1 MEMEEHGGRRRPLV
15 VLTSSPFHG
24 HMSPTLQLATALHAK
39 GFTIAI
45 AHSKINP
52 PNPSNHPSDFTFLP
66 LSDDLP
72 AIDNSGGFT
81 DFINKLN
88 NNCEPSFREHLTRL
102 ISEGNRSIV
111 VVYDNVMH
119 FAGIV
124 AVDLKLAAILF
135 RSSSAAFLPAFL
147 ARQQLRQQGIFLEQ
161 DFVMD
166 EIVPNHHPLRYKDLP
181 FATSP
186 IEDWNQHAANFN
198 RQAHPSAVI
207 LNTVKFLEHES
218 LTRIHNHFQVPVFA
232 VGPFHKI
239 APITSIGSHQE
250 DISCLAWLDKQPPKS
265 VVYISFG
272 SVATTDVKVL
282 TEMAWGLAK
291 SNLRFLW
298 AVRPGL
304 VCGSEWLE
312 LLPDGFVEE
321 TKERGLILKWAPQK
335 EVLAH
340 FAVGGFWSH
349 CGWNSCLESISS
361 GVVMIC
367 QPFSVDQGVNARYV
381 SYVWRIGLEL
391 ERVERGEI
399 ERMVRRVM
407 VDDEGKEMRVRV
419 NDMKEMVKEAVGNKG
434 SSQESLEGLVD
445 FILSC

>member
-39 GFTIAI
+39 EFTIAI
-45 AHSKINP
+45 AHSKLNP
-52 PNPSNHPSDFTFLP
+52 PNPSNYPSAFTFLP

-72 AIDNSGGFT
+72 AIDNSGGST

-88 NNCEPSFREHLTRL
+88 NN
-102 ISEGNRSIV
+102 
-111 VVYDNVMH
+111 Y
-119 FAGIV
+119 
-124 AVDLKLAAILF
+124 
-135 RSSSAAFLPAFL
+135 
-147 ARQQLRQQGIFLEQ
+147 
-161 DFVMD
+161 FVMD

-186 IEDWNQHAANFN
+186 IEDWNQHAANFS

-207 LNTVKFLEHES
+207 LNTIKFLEHES

-291 SNLRFLW
+291 SNQRFLW